1 MEHKERT
8 RTSISPLGLNK
19 STPDNV
25 VEDGALEVCHNLRFA
40 NGAWRNVQEFLQ
52 KNAPSTLQG
61 KDILYAHIANGKPN
75 YITKDTKSVT
85 TEKVKYYGMRS
96 QPMAVVPKG
105 VDEGSSPNPAADFVV
120 KNPMVGILKPI
131 SQTYYLDAPLSVA
144 KSNPNSVKLFDKD
157 LIELGKVAEFNNG
170 RLSYYNE
177 ERIDYR
183 DGDLELFYSEVM
195 YAKLGEY
202 LNETFYFIDQDLSA
216 EDSCKAVFVKRGEN
230 YIYFGSVTNID
241 KETNS
246 YAIYERS
253 SGITIACVI
262 TSLKSTVI
270 RFKRTLN
277 LDGDQLFHNAYE
289 EYALLMRGY
298 NGYIGYFHGNIDEGS
313 TFEGD
318 ATPKFIETN
327 GKKTYLRWN
336 PIDNKEEPFVGVYES
351 PEEYLEGYKELPIDQ
366 QIWGFEFR
374 PCVSYVKPVGGACLT
389 SVYSWQFEDVAPMA
403 YIPFFYGEKAL
414 DITEAETSTHSTI
427 SAWDSNGESLG
438 QIGEFSDNIALDHFG
453 NMIIVRDLISRATHY
468 FVLSEGKYQPYGS
481 IGATTVSFNVS
492 VDSSIKSPKLTDV
505 PMYYKGPGT
514 SASDGSL
521 DGRMFVGAAEPICPL
536 NNLNSNN
543 NLLIS
548 NSDNYFRGELALFVV
563 ARAKDGTEIY
573 RTPPQLHRSETLF
586 NVDGDVFVFVPEMEV
601 DRALLE
607 DNTTDNDIAVSYPA
621 DSYFP
626 YYYLVWG
633 RKYLDH
639 AFFLWDAPNERDNP
653 YKRYNTWKD
662 KYSRYEK
669 HIQPLL
675 DSVKANRLYKLKV
688 DIQAEGQNIHDIV
701 IYSTRLYPLFTIE
714 GESFKT
720 NTIDVLNEPFYKMKV
735 LNGNER
741 SYTITYADLENIET
755 KTDAV
760 FEPTQSGE
768 TSFFAT
774 KGMEYNN
781 CYHSFDVEVSQPLLD
796 LDAMQGSADDTI
808 SDMVTS
814 CVYDGSAYYAHYKAQ
829 DIFAKDARGL
839 KGFAQAQS
847 HMIAFPNSIRKVLFG
862 KVENN
867 VISAVGNFSPEYS
880 YTLNSSYIL
889 NKEKD
894 ICDTK
899 TTGFVRPNDYWTS
912 QSYSEFVSAMQKAS
926 RSTRK
931 YKPITLLNAD
941 TVEGF
946 AIQPTYPIKVSNRI
960 QVSET
965 NNPLVNPFER
975 SYRIGSL
982 SNEIIAINS
991 AAIEM
996 SDAKF
1001 GEFPL
1006 YVFTTEGIYAMQSGT
1021 ESLYSAVIPIAKDV
1035 AINPNTLAVNG
1046 AVLFFTDKGLHML
1059 SQNGVQLIS
1068 AGLHED
1074 NNRIPEWM
1082 YTCRMVHLPE
1092 YNEVMCLLMDGDET
1106 TGKAYVF
1113 SLDNNYWSERDV
1125 PQGEVLNNFEVID
1138 MESIHNLVNEGES
1151 VVKEITLETRPIKLG
1166 ANKELKRL
1174 ETLAVR
1180 FEADKDE
1187 SLEVTIK
1194 GSIDGV
1200 EYKDLRKVS
1209 ASTNTDVLI
1218 RRTPASVKYLKFVVK
1233 CSNLQSSIRLIR
1245 FDTEHYL
1252 RFVRKM
1258 R

>member
-1 MEHKERT
+1 MEHKERI

-96 QPMAVVPKG
+96 QPMAEVPKG
-105 VDEGSSPNPAADFVV
+105 VDEGSTPNPAADFVV
-120 KNPMVGILKPI
+120 NNPMVDILKPV
-131 SQTYYLDAPLSVA
+131 SKTYYLDAPLSVA
-144 KSNPNSVKLFDKD
+144 KSNPDSVTL
-157 LIELGKVAEFNNG
+157 LNENHGILGTVAGYDNG
-170 RLSYYNE
+170 RLYYYNK
-177 ERIDYR
+177 ERVEYR
-183 DGDLELFYSEVM
+183 YGDLELFYSEVM

-202 LNETFYFIDQDLSA
+202 INETFYFIHQDISA

-241 KETNS
+241 KGTNS

-298 NGYIGYFHGNIDEGS
+298 NGDIGYFHGNIGDDS
-313 TFEGD
+313 TFEGV
-318 ATPKFIETN
+318 ATPKFKETN
-327 GKKTYLRWN
+327 GNKTYLYWD
-336 PIDNKEEPFVGVYES
+336 PFENKEKPFLITHDTPEKYL
-351 PEEYLEGYKELPIDQ
+351 EEYKNLNIDQ
-366 QIWGFEFR
+366 QIWGFEFK
-374 PCVSYVKPVGGACLT
+374 PCVSYVKPAGGACLT
-389 SVYSWQFEDVAPMA
+389 GVYSWQFEDVVPTA

-414 DITEAETSTHSTI
+414 DITVAETSIYSTI
-427 SAWDSNGESLG
+427 SAWDSNGKSLG
-438 QIGEFSDNIALDHFG
+438 QIGEFSDNISLDHFG

-481 IGATTVSFNVS
+481 IGATAVSFNVS

-505 PMYYKGPGT
+505 PMYHKCPNVI
-514 SASDGSL
+514 ASDGSL

-536 NNLNSNN
+536 NSLNSNN

-573 RTPPQLHRSETLF
+573 RTPPQLHRSETLL
-586 NVDGDVFVFVPEMEV
+586 NADGNVFVFVPEMKE
-601 DRALLE
+601 DRSVLE
-607 DNTTDNDIAVSYPA
+607 DNNTDNDMVVSFPA
-621 DSYFP
+621 DLYFP
-626 YYYLVWG
+626 YYYLVWD

-639 AFFLWDAPNERDNP
+639 AFFLGSVEDNP

-675 DSVKANRLYKLKV
+675 DSVKADHLYKLKI

-714 GESFKT
+714 GEALKT
-720 NTIDVLNEPFYKMKV
+720 NTIDILNEPFYEMKV

-741 SYTITYADLENIET
+741 TYTITYADLENIET
-755 KTDAV
+755 KTDKV
-760 FEPTQSGE
+760 FKPTQSGE

-781 CYHSFDVEVSQPLLD
+781 CYHSFDVEVPSPLLD
-796 LDAMQGSADDTI
+796 LEAMQGSADDTI

-814 CVYDGSAYYAHYKAQ
+814 TVYDGSAYYAHYKAQ

-839 KGFAQAQS
+839 KGFAQTQS

-862 KVENN
+862 KVKDNI
-867 VISAVGNFSPEYS
+867 ISAVGNFSPEYS
-880 YTLNSSYIL
+880 STLNSSYIL

-894 ICDTK
+894 ICDTNA
-899 TTGFVRPNDYWTS
+899 TGFVRPNDYWTP
-912 QSYSEFVSAMQKAS
+912 QSYSEFMSAMQKAS

-941 TVEGF
+941 SVEGF

-1006 YVFTTEGIYAMQSGT
+1006 YAFTTEGIYAMQSGT
-1021 ESLYSAVIPIAKDV
+1021 ENLYSAVIPIAKDV

-1068 AGLHED
+1068 AGLHKD
-1074 NNRIPEWM
+1074 DNRIPEWM

-1151 VVKEITLETRPIKLG
+1151 VVKEITLETRPISLG
-1166 ANKELKRL
+1166 ASKELKRL
-1174 ETLAVR
+1174 ETLIVR

-1187 SLEVTIK
+1187 ELEVTIK

-1209 ASTNTDVLI
+1209 ATTNTDVLI

-1233 CSNLQSSIRLIR
+1233 SDSLQSSIRLIR

>member
-1 MEHKERT
+1 MAERK
-8 RTSISPLGLNK
+8 RIGVPISGLDT
-19 STPDNV
+19 STPDHSV
-25 VEDGALEVCHNLRFA
+25 VDGKCETLHNLRYT
-40 NGAWRNVQEFLQ
+40 GSAWRNVQQFLQ

-61 KDILYAHIANGKPN
+61 KDILYAHIANGKPI
-75 YITKDTKSVT
+75 YITKDSKSVT

-96 QPMAVVPKG
+96 QPRAITPTPKG
-105 VDEGSSPNPAADFVV
+105 GESYPNPTTNFGVI
-120 KNPMVGILKPI
+120 GKPI
-131 SQTYYLDAPLSVA
+131 VDVLRPISTTYYLDAPLSVA
-144 KSNPNSVKLFDKD
+144 KSNPNSVTLFD
-157 LIELGKVAEFNNG
+157 ENQARLGTVAGYDNG
-170 RLSYYNE
+170 RLYFYNE
-177 ERIDYR
+177 GNLDCQN
-183 DGDLELFYSEVM
+183 GDLELFYSEVM

-202 LNETFYFIDQDLSA
+202 LNETFYFIDQDISA
-216 EDSCKAVFVKRGEN
+216 EGSCKAVFVKRGEN

-277 LDGDQLFHNAYE
+277 LDGDQLFHNVYE
-289 EYALLMRGY
+289 EYALLMRG
-298 NGYIGYFHGNIDEGS
+298 NSGNIGYFHSSIDDDAS
-313 TFEGD
+313 FEGV
-318 ATPKFIETN
+318 ATPKFIEVEGLKVYVRLDDL
-327 GKKTYLRWN
+327 GKEVLYPRG
-336 PIDNKEEPFVGVYES
+336 IVS
-351 PEEYLEGYKELPIDQ
+351 SEEYLEGYKSLPADQ
-366 QIWGFEFR
+366 QIWGFEFK
-374 PCVSYVKPVGGACLT
+374 PCVSYVKPVSGVCLANI
-389 SVYSWQFEDVAPMA
+389 YSWRFEDVEPMA

-414 DITEAETSTHSTI
+414 NITEAETSTYSTI

-438 QIGEFSDNIALDHFG
+438 QIGEFSDNISLDHFG

-481 IGATTVSFNVS
+481 AGATTVSFKVS

-505 PMYYKGPGT
+505 PMYYKGPNT

-548 NSDNYFRGELALFVV
+548 NSNNYFRGELALFVV

-573 RTPPQLHRSETLF
+573 RTPPQLHRSETLL
-586 NVDGDVFVFVPEMEV
+586 NVDGDVFVFVPEMVV

-607 DNTTDNDIAVSYPA
+607 DNNTDNDIAVRYPA

-639 AFFLWDAPNERDNP
+639 AFFLWDENDNP
-653 YKRYNTWKD
+653 YERYNTWKD
-662 KYSRYEK
+662 KYSRKEK

-701 IYSTRLYPLFTIE
+701 IYSTQLYPLFTIE

-741 SYTITYADLENIET
+741 SYTITYEDLKNIET

-760 FEPTQSGE
+760 FEPTQSGD

-781 CYHSFDVEVSQPLLD
+781 CYHSFDVEVPTPLLD

-814 CVYDGSAYYAHYKAQ
+814 TVYDGSAYYAHYKAQ

-839 KGFAQAQS
+839 KGFAQTQS

-894 ICDTK
+894 ICDTNA
-899 TTGFVRPNDYWTS
+899 TGFVRPNDYWTP

-965 NNPLVNPFER
+965 NNPLVNPFKR

-996 SDAKF
+996 SDSKF
-1001 GEFPL
+1001 GEFPV
-1006 YVFTTEGIYAMQSGT
+1006 YVFTKEGIFAMQSGK
-1021 ESLYSAVIPIAKDV
+1021 EALYSAIIPINYDV
-1035 AINPNTLAVNG
+1035 IINPNTLAVNG
-1046 AVLFFTDKGLHML
+1046 AVLYFTDKGLHALTNQGAKLL
-1059 SQNGVQLIS
+1059 SAPI
-1068 AGLHED
+1068 HTTE
-1074 NNRIPEWM
+1074 NRIPEWM
-1082 YTCRMVHLPE
+1082 YTTQMIYLPE
-1092 YNEVMCLLMDGDET
+1092 WNEVLCTDLPNR
-1106 TGKAYVF
+1106 KAYVF
-1113 SLDNNYWSERDV
+1113 SLDNNVWSTRDI
-1125 PQGEVLNNFEVID
+1125 PEGYILNNDELVAADDYMIYNLRNEKEQGTD
-1138 MESIHNLVNEGES
+1138 SIS
-1151 VVKEITLETRPIKLG
+1151 VSLTTRPIKLG
-1166 ANKELKRL
+1166 SMELKRA
-1174 ETLAVR
+1174 ETIIVR
-1180 FEADKDE
+1180 FECPTEQTLNVKVE
-1187 SLEVTIK
+1187 
-1194 GSIDGV
+1194 GSIDTQNWG
-1200 EYKDLRKVS
+1200 DLRKLEGVQ
-1209 ASTNTDVLI
+1209 TNKDILI
-1218 RRTPASVKYLKFVVK
+1218 RRTPCSVKYLRFTIE
-1233 CSNLQSSIRLIR
+1233 SNVTDDIRILAFELEYYER
-1245 FDTEHYL
+1245 
-1252 RFVRKM
+1252 M
-1258 R
+1258 RHRMR